1 MKNKMSDVRDHLVAM
16 LEALSD
22 DAEPEQVART
32 VERAKATALVAD
44 KYIAA
49 VKVEI
54 DARERLQVLPSALE
68 PHQVIDHHPQ
78 LRAIETPRNA

>member
-1 MKNKMSDVRDHLVAM
+1 MSDVRDHLCAM
-16 LEALSD
+16 LEALGD
-22 DAEPEQVART
+22 ETADADTMART

-54 DARERLQVLPSALE
+54 DARERLQDDNMPQALGHDG
-68 PHQVIDHHPQ
+68 PT
-78 LRAIETPRNA
+78 LRALPGRRA

>member
-16 LEALSD
+16 LEALSED
-22 DAEPEQVART
+22 GEPEKVART

-44 KYIAA
+44 RYIAA

-54 DARERLQVLPSALE
+54 DAREKLQRQDLPPALTSTT
-68 PHQVIDHHPQ
+68 PLQ
-78 LRAIETPRNA
+78 AIEGSRAA